1 VSGWDPEKLA
11 RAFAHEISHCCAAPD
26 ETTSDECMCEAMG
39 WGWTC

>member
-11 RAFAHEISHCCAAPD
+11 RAFAHEISHCCGAPD